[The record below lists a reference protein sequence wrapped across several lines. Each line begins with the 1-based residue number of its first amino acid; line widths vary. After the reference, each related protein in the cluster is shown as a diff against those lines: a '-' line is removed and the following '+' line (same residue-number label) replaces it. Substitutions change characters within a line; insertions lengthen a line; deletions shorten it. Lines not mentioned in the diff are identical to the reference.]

1 MKTILFQG
9 DSITDVKRL
18 RDDPT
23 NLGQGY
29 ANLVSGRLGLDHP
42 GEYNFINRG
51 IGGNR
56 IVDIYARMKCDI
68 INLRPDYMSLLIG
81 VNDVW
86 HEIRWEN
93 GVDALKF
100 KKVYAMLLEEL
111 LEALP
116 NLKIMLIQ
124 PFVLNGTATEYAI
137 DRFREEVALRAQAV
151 QELADQFRLPCIAL
165 QADLDRLCEQA
176 PGDYWL
182 RDGVHPNV
190 FFHQFIADRW
200 IETFRRME

>member
-29 ANLVSGRLGLDHP
+29 ANLVSGRLGLDYP

-68 INLRPDYMSLLIG
+68 INLKPDYMSLLIG

-100 KKVYAMLLEEL
+100 KKVYAMLIEEL

-151 QELADQFRLPCIAL
+151 QELADQYCLPCISL
-165 QADLDRLCEQA
+165 QADLDKLCEQA
-176 PGDYWL
+176 PEDYWL

-200 IETFRRME
+200 IETFRTME